1 MMTGRMRWMLA
12 AAMAAPAMPAMPA
25 TAAEPAPCALVD
37 SARKGAE
44 LSVPFRTVDGRIY
57 VEARV
62 DGEGPFT
69 FAVDT
74 GASGM
79 GRADAG
85 LVARLGLLVHG
96 TGEASDGVASA
107 TVDTVKLASLDI
119 GGFVRRDLEVIT
131 RDYAS
136 RMAPEARFDGIVG
149 REYFADGLLVIDY
162 PSHRLT
168 FTRGAG
174 LARGMDGVLGY
185 ERAFRV
191 PVGIGGVTA
200 EGNLDTGANVAFVL
214 PKPLFERTGG
224 GRRAADQR
232 QRRDRPRDDARSV
245 SYRRRRTRR
254 CRGARVRKISRT
266 AGRRAR
272 AAAFRAADR
281 PADAEHRAVP
291 AAGPQS
297 MITSLPSAFSLA
309 RFAFIC
315 ASTSG
320 ACGSHVSTSPTMR
333 SGARLR

>member
-62 DGEGPFT
+62 DGKGPFT

-79 GRADAG
+79 GRADAA
-85 LVARLGLLVHG
+85 LVARLGLPVHG

-107 TVDTVKLASLDI
+107 TVDTVKLASLDL

-191 PVGIGGVTA
+191 PVEIGEETA

-224 GRRAADQR
+224 GPTEVAGEGRLTNGSVETGRATMHGPFRIGAAELADVEVRVSEKYPELLVGAHALQHFALLIDQR
-232 QRRDRPRDDARSV
+232 TQSIALCPPPSV
-245 SYRRRRTRR
+245 SR
-254 CRGARVRKISRT
+254 
-266 AGRRAR
+266 
-272 AAAFRAADR
+272 
-281 PADAEHRAVP
+281 
-291 AAGPQS
+291 
-297 MITSLPSAFSLA
+297 
-309 RFAFIC
+309 
-315 ASTSG
+315 
-320 ACGSHVSTSPTMR
+320 
-333 SGARLR
+333 